1 MITQIIEAA
10 RVLTGLGT
18 ALAPGMVVIDDRHI
32 AWIGPGHELP
42 TEWRGPGI
50 DRIELPDA
58 TLLPGLIDTHV
69 HLAFGGAARAG
80 QDTGRREIPA
90 IIRAGLREVLD
101 AGITTV
107 RDLGAPHCTDT
118 ETLAWPYT
126 GPRVLT
132 ATIPLTV
139 PGGHCH
145 QLGGATDTITG
156 IHELVAANAARGA
169 DWIKIM
175 VTGGFTTGG
184 ASSPYEPQFTDTQ
197 ITAAVTAAHAH
208 GLPVAAHAHGTA
220 GIRQAV
226 TAGVDSIEHC
236 TWMTRDGFDLDPG
249 LVREIADRRIPVCP
263 TLNHL
268 ARSAT
273 GRLPWSVRRRHLQIM
288 LDTGVRLIPGSDAGI
303 PHTPPGRYPHSLP
316 AYTDLGLTPADVIDL
331 ATRQAADALR
341 IGHFTGTLAAGH
353 SADLLAVPGD
363 PTRDLD
369 LLTVPILIAAAGR
382 LHYPTTTPDDEENT

>member
-1 MITQIIEAA
+1 MTGQIIEAA

-18 ALAPGMVVIDDRHI
+18 ALAPGTVVIDDRHI
-32 AWIGPGHELP
+32 AWIGPAHELP

-80 QDTGRREIPA
+80 QDTDRDEIPA
-90 IIRAGLREVLD
+90 IVRAGLCEVLD

-107 RDLGAPHCTDT
+107 RDLGAPHYTDT
-118 ETLAWPYT
+118 DTLARPYT

-145 QLGGATDTITG
+145 QLGGATDTVAG
-156 IHELVAANAARGA
+156 IHELVAANAARDA

-197 ITAAVTAAHAH
+197 ITAAVTAAHEH

-273 GRLPWSVRRRHLQIM
+273 GRLPWPVRRHHLQIM

-303 PHTPPGRYPHSLP
+303 PHTPPGRYPDSLP
-316 AYTDLGLTPADVIDL
+316 AYTDLGLTPAEVIDL

-341 IGHFTGTLAAGH
+341 IGHLTGTLAAGH

-369 LLTVPILIAAAGR
+369 LLTAPTLIAAAGR
-382 LHYPTTTPDDEENT
+382 LHYTTATPDDEEKT